1 MAADATAG
9 SSSAPVASTST
20 SVPPTAANAVG
31 LAPHQPSQRFSFPVS
46 EKDVLKYWTDIDAFQ
61 ESLRQSER
69 EGRPLWSFYDG
80 PPFATGLPHYGSVDV
95 AVASVL

>member
-1 MAADATAG
+1 MALDASARPP
-9 SSSAPVASTST
+9 APVASTST
-20 SVPPTAANAVG
+20 APASARPSANGVAG
-31 LAPHQPSQRFSFPVS
+31 LAPHQPSQRFSFPTS

-80 PPFATGLPHYGSVDV
+80 PPFATGLPHYGYVQR
-95 AVASVL
+95 